1 MVGIEKKVV
10 RVCKEMKECRF
21 LVIYDLPELGF
32 LEERAYTAEQT
43 PTVSAA
49 GVTDPPVDNKTQVG
63 VSE

>member
-1 MVGIEKKVV
+1 
-10 RVCKEMKECRF
+10 MKECRF